1 MILFGTKQNVYE
13 QICPDN
19 MKTTNSGF
27 SQLWM
32 GSLGILSVM
41 LMLTGGSMAAPSHG
55 RVGHA
60 NQTPSVSNMKE
71 WIYAYT
77 LKLSKLI
84 GETQTDFA
92 QDRLGDKNYDEYIH
106 RISGLPRPTWHQD
119 QMSEEALLKM
129 VVEQL
134 FLFRGFIV
142 EMKIHESQNKSSL
155 FTAKF
160 QDIEADINFVIGDL
174 QQMQM
179 VLGYGKTQP
188 IGSPQPTRKPATT
201 QKEQDEWELGVQ
213 KGFLMW
219 LLPVQAELHRQITT
233 MAS

>member
-1 MILFGTKQNVYE
+1 
-13 QICPDN
+13 
-19 MKTTNSGF
+19 
-27 SQLWM
+27 
-32 GSLGILSVM
+32 
-41 LMLTGGSMAAPSHG
+41 
-55 RVGHA
+55 
-60 NQTPSVSNMKE
+60 
-71 WIYAYT
+71 
-77 LKLSKLI
+77 
-84 GETQTDFA
+84 
-92 QDRLGDKNYDEYIH
+92 
-106 RISGLPRPTWHQD
+106 
-119 QMSEEALLKM
+119 M